1 MINRNSYRSLIESV
15 NESTSQGLIKE
26 GPDWDSHAVRGSL
39 KPKAA
44 QRARANSSA
53 DVAMA
58 AKSTAASVKPE
69 AAISEEFDFVDAV
82 LAEGLELY
90 GEENLAIILEHFE
103 QTGELSEELAD
114 LISNTLE
121 EAATKQNAKPSREQ
135 SPVTARPGYR
145 PMSDRIRNP
154 LNLPKPPLPPSRPF
168 YMDVDDDIPDN
179 EDRYDIPSQGPLYND
194 RKSGKSSKA
203 AAKAAKGKPGA
214 AGAMG
219 AAKGAMGSGAKASV
233 DAASMG

>member
-1 MINRNSYRSLIESV
+1 MINRNSYKSLIESV

-39 KPKAA
+39 KPKAT

-53 DVAMA
+53 DVAVA

-69 AAISEEFDFVDAV
+69 AAISEEFDFVDAI

-135 SPVTARPGYR
+135 SPITARPGYR

-154 LNLPKPPLPPSRPF
+154 LNLPKPPLSPSRPF

-179 EDRYDIPSQGPLYND
+179 EDRYDLPSQGPLYKD
-194 RKSGKSSKA
+194 RKSGKA
-203 AAKAAKGKPGA
+203 GAKAAKGKPGA

>member
-1 MINRNSYRSLIESV
+1 MINRNSYRSLLESV
-15 NESTSQGLIKE
+15 NESTSRGIIKE
-26 GPDWDSHAVRGSL
+26 GPDWESHAVRGSL

-53 DVAMA
+53 DVTMA

-69 AAISEEFDFVDAV
+69 ATTVSEGPTWDDNPLESIKTKGNPMRARAIGSSPIAASKGSPSTKPEAAVMSEEFDFVDAI
-82 LAEGLELY
+82 LLEGLELY

-121 EAATKQNAKPSREQ
+121 EATTKQNAK
-135 SPVTARPGYR
+135 
-145 PMSDRIRNP
+145 
-154 LNLPKPPLPPSRPF
+154 
-168 YMDVDDDIPDN
+168 
-179 EDRYDIPSQGPLYND
+179 
-194 RKSGKSSKA
+194 
-203 AAKAAKGKPGA
+203 
-214 AGAMG
+214 
-219 AAKGAMGSGAKASV
+219 ASA